1 MPSPEG
7 AQCPSKAFNI
17 LEFAS
22 PLCKELKYLGGGIIL
37 KSVSEK
43 WDNIILVPLKHF
55 SLKII

>member
-22 PLCKELKYLGGGIIL
+22 PLCKVTLGNPHPLCQSKYYIGIFFLLGSICENL
-37 KSVSEK
+37 
-43 WDNIILVPLKHF
+43 NH
-55 SLKII
+55 